1 MLQPKTCSKC
11 KLLTSDNGVD
21 FIGREI
27 SEESVL
33 NQKVRAVAVPDLP
46 EKLIT
51 ASQVAKKTK
60 STDVNNIQMVLI
72 AVYLTTK
79 KTFSVS
85 SRPGYYFFFSCS

>member
-33 NQKVRAVAVPDLP
+33 NQKVQAVAVPDLP

-51 ASQVAKKTK
+51 ASQVAKKAEK
-60 STDVNNIQMVLI
+60 YRREQYTDGFDSSLFDDEENI
-72 AVYLTTK
+72 
-79 KTFSVS
+79 
-85 SRPGYYFFFSCS
+85 